1 MSVLNNF
8 SVSIAKGL
16 RRLRNNELT
25 DRLSARRQHA
35 SKEQSLKMEKCLIVS
50 KVTRYEYE
58 KHSHDNISDGE
69 LEMILRKRGSDFE
82 SMISTHREQ
91 KTFEESIDLQRRAD
105 KVVKPVIGFN
115 SAPHKSV
122 GRLCLPTWCSND
134 VKGAFSALKE
144 IPISIEPGGTRDDQK
159 IRNWQPSYDFK
170 PSNKSPASLC
180 SYIAGIHRGERD
192 LESFAAAA
200 SNRQRELDAHEE
212 FRSLCHYRHGNINCL
227 RTHSVM
233 DLMKILHEE
242 FGVKMDISLEKARE
256 VTEKYNQRLMFPP
269 ECPEVAYSVREYIR
283 FEEWPAPRGLRV

>member
-170 PSNKSPASLC
+170 PSNKSVFIGESVTSRVSLLRLQIDNGNWTHTK
-180 SYIAGIHRGERD
+180 SSG
-192 LESFAAAA
+192 
-200 SNRQRELDAHEE
+200 
-212 FRSLCHYRHGNINCL
+212 LC
-227 RTHSVM
+227 
-233 DLMKILHEE
+233 
-242 FGVKMDISLEKARE
+242 
-256 VTEKYNQRLMFPP
+256 VTT
-269 ECPEVAYSVREYIR
+269 
-283 FEEWPAPRGLRV
+283 GTGT